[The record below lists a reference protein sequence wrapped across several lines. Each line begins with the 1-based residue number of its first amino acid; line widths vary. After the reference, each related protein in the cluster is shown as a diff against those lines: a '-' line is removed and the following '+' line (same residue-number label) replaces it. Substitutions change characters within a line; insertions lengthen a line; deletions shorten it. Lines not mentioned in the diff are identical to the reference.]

1 MNITDIVA
9 TTEAATIFIIS
20 LTINLI
26 LNFPIY
32 LITSLDNIG
41 ITHKIAN
48 DEAKASVVIFP

>member
-32 LITSLDNIG
+32 LITALDNIG
-41 ITHKIAN
+41 LTHKIAN
-48 DEAKASVVIFP
+48 DEAKAIP